1 VTTGRDLVAAS
12 HRKIGALAA
21 GESLEAQQATDG
33 LAELNRMLSSWST
46 EGLMGFE
53 VFASPIDLDTEIEL
67 PPGYED
73 AIIYNLSVRLAPEY
87 GKPMRADL
95 VGLAMD
101 SKANVKRS
109 NMTPQIMEVD
119 DALLL
124 LRGTT
129 DILTGDS

>member
-1 VTTGRDLVAAS
+1 
-12 HRKIGALAA
+12 
-21 GESLEAQQATDG
+21 
-33 LAELNRMLSSWST
+33 
-46 EGLMGFE
+46 
-53 VFASPIDLDTEIEL
+53 
-67 PPGYED
+67 
-73 AIIYNLSVRLAPEY
+73 
-87 GKPMRADL
+87 
-95 VGLAMD
+95 MD